1 MLFLF
6 EIIIYIFIILLHFIN
21 LSDKSYKKNIINKY
35 IYVGFFFKN
44 DYFNKI
50 LVYNSKEKVEKYI

>member
-44 DYFNKI
+44 DFF
-50 LVYNSKEKVEKYI
+50 LHFLYINLN